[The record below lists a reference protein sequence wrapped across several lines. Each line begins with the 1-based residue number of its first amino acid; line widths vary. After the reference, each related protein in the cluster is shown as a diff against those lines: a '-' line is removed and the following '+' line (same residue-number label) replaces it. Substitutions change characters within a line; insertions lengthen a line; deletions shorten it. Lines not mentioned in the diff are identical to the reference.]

1 MIYRPLVTFVGALSL
16 VQIPLS
22 AQETA
27 APAPAAEFTNADFL
41 DCAVW
46 ATYIVGTSTD
56 PKQVE
61 SFGFAMSWFIGRYEG
76 AVGRNIDADLSLRS
90 RQLAIADLERLNP
103 KCSAKMLEF
112 GQRLMALGSAME
124 AGSSAQ

>member
-1 MIYRPLVTFVGALSL
+1 MNCRPLLTFAAALSL
-16 VQIPLS
+16 VQMPLS

-27 APAPAAEFTNADFL
+27 APTPAAEFTNADFL

-76 AVGRNIDADLSLRS
+76 AVGRNIDADLRLRTQ
-90 RQLAIADLERLNP
+90 QLTVLDLERLNP

-112 GQRLMALGSAME
+112 GQRLMTLGSAME
-124 AGSSAQ
+124 SGSSAQ